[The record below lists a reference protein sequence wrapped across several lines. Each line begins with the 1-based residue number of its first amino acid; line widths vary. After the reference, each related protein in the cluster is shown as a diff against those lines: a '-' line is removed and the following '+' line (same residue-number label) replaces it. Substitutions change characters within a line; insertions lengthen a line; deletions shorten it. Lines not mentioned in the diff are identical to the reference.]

1 MVLSFKLRIKN
12 NVLTPQEKSIEKGKL
27 IFCATLKDYNIYV

>member
-12 NVLTPQEKSIEKGKL
+12 NVLTPQEKSIKKGKRL
-27 IFCATLKDYNIYV
+27 KFCATMKDYNI